1 VENVAEPGR
10 SRRLLRGPWGTSA
23 SEEEA
28 RAYLQQRLT
37 VLFKLMFWSFVA
49 LLTFLRLLY
58 AMYPDYEPRY
68 NGHVYAVAAGG
79 LAIMAFLWRG
89 VLVRRTLSVGRL
101 VALDLFYCFGSGA
114 IFSAAAILAYEF
126 HPAAYS
132 NLTYLCCAVL
142 TRALIVPSSGAR
154 SALAASLA
162 FLPMAVGAFALCGRE
177 ELPAVPFVVGFFIIA
192 SVAVL
197 LSASGS
203 RIIYDLGRQIRAA
216 QRLGQY
222 TLDRKIGEG
231 GMGVVYLAH
240 HAYLRRESAIKL
252 LHPDRVGAEN
262 LERFEREVKSMSQ
275 LTHPNTVAVF
285 DYGRNVDGQ
294 LYYAMEYLGGGID
307 LDKLVRKYGPQ
318 PAGRVAHV
326 LAQVCGALHEAH
338 ARGFIHRDVK
348 PANIILCQRGL
359 VPDVAKV
366 VDFGL
371 VKELTAD
378 VGLSTQTIMGTP
390 GYLAPEA
397 LTESSFGP
405 AVDLYAVGAVAYFLV
420 TGKKVF
426 DGKTAVDTC
435 IQHITQTPRPPSQ
448 VPGSRVTPELE
459 AVILK
464 CLEKRPSDRYAS
476 AAVLGDA
483 LRALPADSL
492 WDRASARAWWQQ
504 READAGADAAPGE
517 TTTETITIDLGNRGA
532 AA

>member
-1 VENVAEPGR
+1 MDNVAEPAR
-10 SRRLLRGPWGTSA
+10 SRRLLRAPWGSTA
-23 SEEEA
+23 SEEET
-28 RAYLQQRLT
+28 RAYLQARLT
-37 VLFKLMFWSFVA
+37 VLYKLMFWSYVA

-58 AMYPDYEPRY
+58 AAYPDYEPVY
-68 NGHVYAVAAGG
+68 NGRIYAIAAGG
-79 LAIMAFLWRG
+79 LALMAFLWRG
-89 VLVRRTLSVGRL
+89 SLVRRTLSVRRL
-101 VALDLFYCFGSGA
+101 VAIDLFYCFGSGA
-114 IFSAAAILAYEF
+114 IFAAAAVLAYEF
-126 HPAAYS
+126 HPSAYS

-142 TRALIVPSSGAR
+142 TRALIVPSSGPR

-162 FLPMAVGAFALCGRE
+162 FLPMAVAAFVLGGKQE
-177 ELPAVPFVVGFFIIA
+177 IPAVPFVVGFFIIA

-307 LDKLVRKYGPQ
+307 LEKLVRTYGPQ
-318 PAGRVAHV
+318 PPGRVAHV

-348 PANIILCQRGL
+348 PANIILCERGL

-371 VKELTAD
+371 VKELAAD

-397 LTESSFGP
+397 LTESTIGP

-435 IQHITQTPRPPSQ
+435 IQHITQAPRPPSQ

-464 CLEKRPSDRYAS
+464 CLEKRPSDRHAS
-476 AAVLGDA
+476 AAALGDA
-483 LRALPADSL
+483 LRALPADPS
-492 WDRASARAWWQQ
+492 WDRASARAWWRQ
-504 READAGADAAPGE
+504 RRTDASAEAGE

>member
-1 VENVAEPGR
+1 M
-10 SRRLLRGPWGTSA
+10 LRGPWGTSA
-23 SEEEA
+23 SAEEA
-28 RAYLQQRLT
+28 RAYLQARLT

-49 LLTFLRLLY
+49 LLTFLRVMY
-58 AMYPDYEPRY
+58 AAYRAYEPKY
-68 NGHVYAVAAGG
+68 NDLIYVMAAVG

-89 VLVRRTLSVGRL
+89 MLVRRTLSVSRL
-101 VALDLFYCFGSGA
+101 VAIDLFYGFGSGA
-114 IFSAAAILAYEF
+114 LFSAAAIIASEL

-132 NLTYLCCAVL
+132 NLTYICFAVL
-142 TRALIVPSSGAR
+142 TRALIVPSSGSR
-154 SALAASLA
+154 TALASALA
-162 FLPMAVGAFALCGRE
+162 FLPMAIGAFWLRGTQE
-177 ELPAVPFVVGFFIIA
+177 IPPVPFVVGFFIIA

-307 LDKLVRKYGPQ
+307 LEKLVRKYGPQ

-348 PANIILCQRGL
+348 PANIILCERGL

-371 VKELTAD
+371 VKEIAAD

-397 LTESSFGP
+397 LTESSIGP

-435 IQHITQTPRPPSQ
+435 IQHITQSPRPPSQ
-448 VPGSRVTPELE
+448 LPGARVTPELE

-464 CLEKRPSDRYAS
+464 CLEKRPSDRYAN
-476 AAVLGDA
+476 AAALGDA
-483 LRALPADSL
+483 LRALPPDSL
-492 WDRASARAWWQQ
+492 WNRASARAWWQQ
-504 READAGADAAPGE
+504 RFADIDAEPGE
-517 TTTETITIDLGNRGA
+517 NTTETITIDLGNRGA